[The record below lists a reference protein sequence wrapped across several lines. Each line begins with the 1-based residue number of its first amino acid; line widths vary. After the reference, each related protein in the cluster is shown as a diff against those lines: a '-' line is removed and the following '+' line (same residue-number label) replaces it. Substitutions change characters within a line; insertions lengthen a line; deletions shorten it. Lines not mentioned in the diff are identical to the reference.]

1 MPPVASGL
9 EFLQSLMTDQTA
21 ENSYGIFKF
30 IQIDG
35 RNWGKGNITLFCNK
49 KEATLKLFWPLSR
62 LFGENSGLPVNIS
75 TLQSP

>member
-35 RNWGKGNITLFCNK
+35 RN
-49 KEATLKLFWPLSR
+49 
-62 LFGENSGLPVNIS
+62 
-75 TLQSP
+75 